1 MQHADHVRLIERGI
15 ERGRGGVWADLGS
28 GGGAF
33 TLALRDLAGP
43 EVEICSVD
51 RDAGSLR
58 VQQAQ
63 MERQFPGTTLRVLAE
78 DFTQSLPLPLLD
90 GIVAANSIHYVRDRA
105 VLLRGWRRYLKPAG
119 RLILIEYDSGEGN
132 RWVPYPVSFASLPRL
147 AGTAGYASPELLR
160 TYPSRF
166 LDGMYAALLRPVA
179 PEPDAEVS

>member
-43 EVEICSVD
+43 EVEIWSVD

-63 MERQFPGTTLRVLAE
+63 MDRQFPDTRLRVLAD
-78 DFTQSLPLPLLD
+78 DFTRPLPLPSLD
-90 GIVAANSIHYVRDRA
+90 GIVAANAIHYVRDR
-105 VLLRGWRRYLKPAG
+105 VGLLRGWRGYLKPAG
-119 RLILIEYDSGEGN
+119 RLILVEYDSDDGN
-132 RWVPYPVSFASLPRL
+132 RWVPYPIAFASLPRFAAA
-147 AGTAGYASPELLR
+147 AGFAPPELLR

-166 LDGMYAALLRPVA
+166 FDGMYAALLRPA
-179 PEPDAEVS
+179 PPEADAGVS